1 MDKIAYLKGLLDG
14 QGVDPASNEGKV
26 FYAVC
31 DALDGVLKYVE
42 ELEDRVAELEELCDI
57 LDADLGDLEDDLY
70 EDDDDEDED
79 EDPCDLCP
87 GGCGD
92 IFDEDQYETVCPEC
106 GETFVL
112 DEATL
117 EEGETVC
124 PKCGQELILD
134 FDDEEMDELIPADDS
149 DED

>member
-14 QGVDPASNEGKV
+14 QGVDPASQEGKV
-26 FYAVC
+26 YHAVV
-31 DALDGVLKYVE
+31 DALDGVMKYVE

-70 EDDDDEDED
+70 EDDDDDED
-79 EDPCDLCP
+79 DEDDLCGQCP
-87 GGCGD
+87 SGCGS
-92 IFDEDQYETVCPEC
+92 IFDEEQYETVCPEC

-112 DEATL
+112 DESTL

-134 FDDEEMDELIPADDS
+134 FDDEEVDELSPADD
-149 DED
+149 DKD